1 MTGDV
6 LSFPVSEDEIY
17 GGKWQAEAAL
27 PMKGMLPS
35 SESWSGGLPG
45 FSDERNIGSFAQSFM
60 PDSANAHDEDLD
72 AGAAVSAET
81 AVLHDRTD
89 LSADL
94 AWKPT

>member
-6 LSFPVSEDEIY
+6 HSFPVSEDEIY
-17 GGKWQAEAAL
+17 GGKWQAEFAL

-35 SESWSGGLPG
+35 LDSWTGGLSA
-45 FSDERNIGSFAQSFM
+45 FNDETNIGSGAQPFM
-60 PDSANAHDEDLD
+60 PDSANAHDEDVD

-81 AVLHDRTD
+81 AVLLDRTD

-94 AWKPT
+94 A